1 MENMRRA
8 AICWALVIAAPLSA
22 CASPFIER
30 DTRTD
35 AAGPSKDLAARPS
48 TISGSKKGRSQ
59 DADTGGGRGN
69 RSGTNPPPSSGADPD
84 GPLEEAPRGVDDF
97 TVIASLSDP
106 AGDLGPDVPSFA
118 DLVRITI
125 GDDGTRARITVDVA
139 GALPARTARAEV
151 EGIGVDLYRDSD
163 DYQLFA
169 SGETT
174 GWFGYLYAPQ
184 GFVPYE
190 GDFEIEQE
198 RVIFTVPW
206 TAIGGRGSGEFG
218 VFLEWSGPRGRYSQ
232 DLAPESG
239 RAVFGS

>member
-1 MENMRRA
+1 MRRA

-30 DTRTD
+30 DTRID
-35 AAGPSKDLAARPS
+35 AAGPSQDLAARPS
-48 TISGSKKGRSQ
+48 PGSGSREGRSQ
-59 DADTGGGRGN
+59 ETESRRGRGN
-69 RSGTNPPPSSGADPD
+69 RSKKPSLGADPKD
-84 GPLEEAPRGVDDF
+84 LPQEAPPGIDDF

-106 AGDLGPDVPSFA
+106 AGDLGPGIPSSA
-118 DLVRITI
+118 DLVRVTI
-125 GDDGTRARITVDVA
+125 GDDGTRARIIIDVA
-139 GALPARTARAEV
+139 GSLPARTGRAEV
-151 EGIGVDLYRDSD
+151 EGIGVDLYRDSG

-174 GWFGYLYAPQ
+174 GWFGYLYTPQ
-184 GFVPYE
+184 GFVRYE
-190 GDFEIEQE
+190 GGFELEQE

-218 VFLEWSGPRGRYSQ
+218 VFLEWTGPRDRYSQ

-239 RAVFGS
+239 RAVFGT